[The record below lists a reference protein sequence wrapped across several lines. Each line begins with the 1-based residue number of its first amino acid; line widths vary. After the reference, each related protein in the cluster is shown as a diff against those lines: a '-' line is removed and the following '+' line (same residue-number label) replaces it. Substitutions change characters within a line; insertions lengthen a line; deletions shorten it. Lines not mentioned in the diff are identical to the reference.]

1 MILEHLSINL
11 PSIMNPKDTKKSNCR
26 SRESLKRRRKQRKM
40 KKKEKVRET
49 ASAGR
54 CQEGD
59 AFQNDYVESLTTR
72 NLELKG

>member
-1 MILEHLSINL
+1 
-11 PSIMNPKDTKKSNCR
+11 
-26 SRESLKRRRKQRKM
+26 M